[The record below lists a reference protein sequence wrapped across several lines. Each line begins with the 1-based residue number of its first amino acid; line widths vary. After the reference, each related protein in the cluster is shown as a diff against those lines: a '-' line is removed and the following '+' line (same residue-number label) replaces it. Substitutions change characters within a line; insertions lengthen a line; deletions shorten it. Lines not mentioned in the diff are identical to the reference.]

1 MWVIVLKKKIS
12 KLRIQQKVLLYLL
25 GFIGII
31 LCLFYLAQVVFLK
44 DFYTF
49 IKEHDVKQ
57 ATEQIKSSLQ
67 NGYDYEQ
74 IQEIA
79 SSQDFCVY
87 TYGAETDDEPY
98 YIAAI
103 AGNFRACPSQPLLLD
118 RYEQLY
124 LKARASESGTATII
138 MNDKSA
144 DDGNVMRNMTSA
156 SIVNSADGNQ
166 YIFFVNTILTPV
178 QSTISTLQTLFFV
191 ISLIVIAMAIALAY
205 YLSRKIASPIR
216 TTNEQAKQLA
226 LGNYEVRFDNHEY
239 VEIDELN
246 ETLNYATRELKKVED
261 LRKELIANMSHDLRT
276 PLTMISGYGEMMRD
290 IPGENNAE
298 NVQVIIDEADR
309 LKNLVN
315 EILDM
320 SKLQVGVQSLEITQF
335 DIVSQVKQICQ
346 RIEKMLK
353 GEFEIHLEE
362 IDSVWID
369 GDEIKLMQ
377 VIYNLI
383 TNAINYSGER
393 KEIMIHQ
400 RVENDKYYFA
410 VQDYGVGISKEMLPY
425 VWDRYYKGN
434 KVHVRA
440 KVGSGIGLSIVKG
453 ILELHKAEYGVDSEE
468 GKGSTFWFTLNTKAF
483 KKDNMQTRE

>member
-1 MWVIVLKKKIS
+1 M
-12 KLRIQQKVLLYLL
+12 YLL

-31 LCLFYLAQVVFLK
+31 LCLFYLVQVVFLK
-44 DFYTF
+44 DFYMF
-49 IKEHDVKQ
+49 IKEQGVRQ

-67 NGYDYEQ
+67 RGYDYEE

-87 TYGAETDDEPY
+87 TYGMGTEEEPY

-118 RYEQLY
+118 RYEELY
-124 LKARASESGTATII
+124 LKAKASNNGTATII
-138 MNDKSA
+138 INGKNE
-144 DDGNVMRNMTSA
+144 DDGDVMRNMTSA
-156 SIVNSADGNQ
+156 SIVSSVDGNQ
-166 YIFFVNTILTPV
+166 YIFFVNTLLTPV
-178 QSTISTLQTLFFV
+178 QSTVSTLQAQFFC
-191 ISLIVIAMAIALAY
+191 ISIVVIAMAVALAY
-205 YLSRKIASPIR
+205 FVSRKIAWPIR

-239 VEIDELN
+239 VEIHELN

-320 SKLQVGVQSLEITQF
+320 SKLQAGVQSLEITKF
-335 DIVSQVKQICQ
+335 DIALKVKQICS
-346 RIEKMLK
+346 RVEKLLK
-353 GEFEIHLEE
+353 GEFD
-362 IDSVWID
+362 IDLTEMESTVIE
-369 GDEIKLMQ
+369 GDEIKLTQ

-383 TNAINYSGER
+383 TNAVNYSGEH
-393 KEIMIHQ
+393 KEILIHQ
-400 RVENDKYYFA
+400 KVEEGKYYFA
-410 VQDYGVGISKEMLPY
+410 VQDFGIGINKEMLPY
-425 VWDRYYKGN
+425 VWDRYYKGD
-434 KVHVRA
+434 KVHVRG
-440 KVGSGIGLSIVKG
+440 KLGSGIGLSIVKG
-453 ILELHKAEYGVDSEE
+453 ILELHHAQYGVESEE
-468 GKGSTFWFTLNTKAF
+468 GKGSTFWFSLKLSSCVEDVEDTSRKGKQNK
-483 KKDNMQTRE
+483 E